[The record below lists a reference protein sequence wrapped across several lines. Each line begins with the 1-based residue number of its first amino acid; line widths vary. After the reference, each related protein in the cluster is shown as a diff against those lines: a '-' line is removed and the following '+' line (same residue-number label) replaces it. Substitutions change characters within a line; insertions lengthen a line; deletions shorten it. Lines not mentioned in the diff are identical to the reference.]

1 MTRAV
6 VVIDGEHYA
15 PVLRDAIAGLPYDV
29 VGAWLA
35 GGTEKLRGDADYGVP
50 LLQELADG
58 FERAEVIVD
67 LSDEPVL
74 SPPDRFLLASHA
86 LAVGLRYEGADFRF
100 DPPQYAPFPLPS
112 LAVIGT
118 GKRVGKTAVTG
129 HVVRLLAR
137 DRDVVVVAMGR
148 GGPAEPVLAAAR
160 PTLDG
165 LLELSRSGEHA
176 ASDYLETAALTGV
189 VTVGCRRAGGG
200 LAGAV
205 TASNVLEG
213 AALAA
218 EREPDVVVF
227 DGSGAA
233 IPPVDAD
240 ARILVSGTGHDPT
253 AYLNAYR
260 VLVSDLV
267 VLVGGGDAE
276 AIRRLKDVPVVSA
289 ELRLRP
295 EAPLTGRRVAVF
307 TTGPA
312 PTEHLH
318 GELLEALE
326 LDALLGVLGEILL
339 DPLRELIRTADRDAD
354 GDESPRHQ
362 AFRVR
367 VLRAAEW
374 KRLRVAGMAHARTP
388 AGTRRRIASS
398 SSGAT
403 TSLSAKTTSTP
414 RSAATSATTSIA
426 AALISTR

>member
-15 PVLRDAIAGLPYDV
+15 PVVRDAIAALPYEV

-50 LLQELADG
+50 LLRELEEG
-58 FERAEVIVD
+58 FAQAQVVVD

-74 SPPDRFLLASHA
+74 SPPDRFLLASRA
-86 LAVGLRYEGADFRF
+86 LAAGLRYEGADFRF
-100 DPPQYAPFPLPS
+100 EPPQFAPFPLPS
-112 LAVIGT
+112 VAVTGT

-148 GGPAEPVLAAAR
+148 GGPAEPVVAELKPSLA
-160 PTLDG
+160 T
-165 LLELSRSGEHA
+165 LLELSRAGEHA
-176 ASDYLETAALTGV
+176 ASDYLETALLAGV
-189 VTVGCRRAGGG
+189 VTIGCRRAGGG

-205 TASNVLEG
+205 TASNVLQG

-233 IPPVDAD
+233 IPPVETD
-240 ARILVSGTGHDPT
+240 ARILVSGRGHDPT

-267 VLVGGGDAE
+267 VLVGGGE
-276 AIRRLKDVPVVSA
+276 AAPIQRLKDVPVVQA

-295 EAPLTGRRVAVF
+295 TAPLADRRVAVF

-312 PTEHLH
+312 PTDHLDADVVAVSRNLADRPKLREDVARTDADVYLV
-318 GELLEALE
+318 ELKAAAIDVVAEAAAARGVEIVFADNEVVAPE
-326 LDALLGVLGEILL
+326 LD
-339 DPLRELIRTADRDAD
+339 ELILSLLPAK
-354 GDESPRHQ
+354 
-362 AFRVR
+362 VR
-367 VLRAAEW
+367 A
-374 KRLRVAGMAHARTP
+374 
-388 AGTRRRIASS
+388 
-398 SSGAT
+398 
-403 TSLSAKTTSTP
+403 
-414 RSAATSATTSIA
+414 
-426 AALISTR
+426 